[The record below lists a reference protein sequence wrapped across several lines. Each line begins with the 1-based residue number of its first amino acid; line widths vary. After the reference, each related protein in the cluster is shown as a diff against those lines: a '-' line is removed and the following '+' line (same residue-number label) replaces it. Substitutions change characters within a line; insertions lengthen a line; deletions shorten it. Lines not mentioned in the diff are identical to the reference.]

1 LLNAA
6 GEALTGGVRIAVISG
21 ESGIGKTFLAE
32 AVCERLRAG
41 GWQVAWG
48 RCPEAEGV
56 PALWPWQQVL
66 TPLVNAYPPVPE
78 IADRLANLLGQHSA
92 PSAGASDGAEA
103 RFRQHDAVARHLA
116 VASAK
121 EPLLIVLDDVHW
133 ADSASVRLLLDLM
146 ALRRGG
152 RILVVAT
159 LRSGEGGALLDDAL
173 GRLGREGALHVTL
186 DGLEPAAIAELS
198 ASLGLTLD
206 ASQTAQLSARTAG
219 NPFLLAESVKL
230 AASEGTDALLAGVPP
245 TVRDVLR
252 RRLSR
257 LPDATRDLLR
267 TAAVLGRDV
276 DPELLAAVT
285 FEPEEHV
292 LDALDLATVHGVLV
306 ESGQARLR
314 FVHDLVRETLEA
326 DLRPMRRTRVHAAAA
341 AALEDRGGDPAAI
354 AFHAIAAGP
363 SESARAAQF
372 AHAAGVSARQRL
384 AFDDAAI
391 WFGRAVELARAQP
404 DPDWAA
410 VVGLQ
415 LALVRVQLDA
425 GDWIGARATRAEA
438 IRTADRTDDP
448 ELALLAL
455 VALDVPS
462 VWTLH
467 GYAEV
472 DLDIVGRTERAL
484 AGLPETDSALRCRLL
499 GAFAAELYD
508 GSDDPRCDALS
519 ATAVEMARRL
529 DDPRLLAFALNC
541 RYQAVNQPRFAVELV
556 AVGQELAELGA
567 QEGMPAF
574 ELLGHQ
580 VSAMYRMMLFD
591 VRGADAETAACD
603 PLLRRLSLRAASVI
617 HELWVALRLLADGR
631 VSEAEAGYEA
641 SLAEQR
647 QLGFFGTDALTEVI
661 RAMLNT
667 TAERWDAVGE
677 RLDSLALVAPLFAQS
692 LRVWTL
698 AAAGRT
704 DEARAILDGDVPVV
718 LKDWSQIP
726 VLCVA
731 AQAAVVAGH
740 TARMHW
746 YYEQLLPYS
755 GWLAVGGNTIIFGP
769 VDYYLARLA
778 AALGDAG
785 ASAEHRVRAESD
797 CRDAGLLW
805 WAERSAARASE
816 APTSRPQVVR

>member
-1 LLNAA
+1 
-6 GEALTGGVRIAVISG
+6 V
-21 ESGIGKTFLAE
+21 
-32 AVCERLRAG
+32 
-41 GWQVAWG
+41 
-48 RCPEAEGV
+48 
-56 PALWPWQQVL
+56 
-66 TPLVNAYPPVPE
+66 
-78 IADRLANLLGQHSA
+78 
-92 PSAGASDGAEA
+92 
-103 RFRQHDAVARHLA
+103 
-116 VASAK
+116 
-121 EPLLIVLDDVHW
+121 
-133 ADSASVRLLLDLM
+133 
-146 ALRRGG
+146 
-152 RILVVAT
+152 
-159 LRSGEGGALLDDAL
+159 
-173 GRLGREGALHVTL
+173 
-186 DGLEPAAIAELS
+186 
-198 ASLGLTLD
+198 
-206 ASQTAQLSARTAG
+206 
-219 NPFLLAESVKL
+219 
-230 AASEGTDALLAGVPP
+230 
-245 TVRDVLR
+245 
-252 RRLSR
+252 
-257 LPDATRDLLR
+257 
-267 TAAVLGRDV
+267 
-276 DPELLAAVT
+276 
-285 FEPEEHV
+285 
-292 LDALDLATVHGVLV
+292 
-306 ESGQARLR
+306 
-314 FVHDLVRETLEA
+314 
-326 DLRPMRRTRVHAAAA
+326 
-341 AALEDRGGDPAAI
+341 
-354 AFHAIAAGP
+354 
-363 SESARAAQF
+363 QF
-372 AHAAGVSARQRL
+372 
-384 AFDDAAI
+384 
-391 WFGRAVELARAQP
+391 
-404 DPDWAA
+404 
-410 VVGLQ
+410 
-415 LALVRVQLDA
+415 DA

-698 AAAGRT
+698 AGAGRRGT
-704 DEARAILDGDVPVV
+704 RDPRWRRPCRAEGLVADTGAVCGRAGRRRRRSHGSYALV
-718 LKDWSQIP
+718 LR
-726 VLCVA
+726 A
-731 AQAAVVAGH
+731 TAAVLGVAGRRRQH
-740 TARMHW
+740 HHLRSGR
-746 YYEQLLPYS
+746 LLPGS
-755 GWLAVGGNTIIFGP
+755 PGSCP
-769 VDYYLARLA
+769 R
-778 AALGDAG
+778 
-785 ASAEHRVRAESD
+785 
-797 CRDAGLLW
+797 
-805 WAERSAARASE
+805 
-816 APTSRPQVVR
+816 